1 MVLSVQPA
9 MSQMISRI
17 ASALFLALLAL
28 TFATALEADLHGICG
43 DCCESGPCD
52 ECLLC
57 RCGYSMPPAEIR
69 TGESSGI
76 FAVDEITYFE
86 LDRSSAQ
93 AIVSGIDRPPRS

>member
-1 MVLSVQPA
+1 
-9 MSQMISRI
+9 MSLTISRL

-57 RCGYSMPPAEIR
+57 RCGYTMPPAEVR
-69 TGESSGI
+69 TGESRGI
-76 FAVDEITYFE
+76 FPVDEITYVEF
-86 LDRSSAQ
+86 DRGTAQ
-93 AIVSGIDRPPRS
+93 TIVSGIDRPPRT